1 MSSVDVVDE
10 TFLAVP
16 PARVATEFA
25 DPAGWRRF
33 WPDLQLSVVTDRGV
47 KGIRWTVSG
56 SLVGS
61 MEVWFE
67 SVLDGTVVHYYL
79 RADPADQNG
88 RPAPLPPRR
97 AGAELSRRQ
106 RSAKA
111 IMLWLK
117 DQLEEGRPPGVAP
130 PPAPAEPDPADNGPA
145 SNGPSPNGSAS
156 TGEAG
161 KGPASN
167 GPASNGPASNG
178 PAPNGSAS
186 NGPGHSDQG
195 HASPGPTPGTGTVV
209 SP

>member
-16 PARVATEFA
+16 PSRVAAEFA

-33 WPDLQLSVVTDRGV
+33 WPDLQLSVVTERGV

-79 RADPADQNG
+79 RADPADQSG
-88 RPAPLPPRR
+88 RPAPLPPRK
-97 AGAELSRRQ
+97 AGAEMSRRQ

-130 PPAPAEPDPADNGPA
+130 PPAPAEPEPDPSGPPADGPAADGPADNG
-145 SNGPSPNGSAS
+145 S
-156 TGEAG
+156 TD
-161 KGPASN
+161 N
-167 GPASNGPASNG
+167 GPADSGSAANGTAGNGPAG
-178 PAPNGSAS
+178 T
-186 NGPGHSDQG
+186 GPGRSEQG
-195 HASPGPTPGTGTVV
+195 HAVPGPAHGTGTAV

>member
-1 MSSVDVVDE
+1 VSSVDVVDE

-16 PARVATEFA
+16 PSRVAAEFA

-33 WPDLQLSVVTDRGV
+33 WPDLQLSVVTERGV

-79 RADPADQNG
+79 RADPADQSG

-97 AGAELSRRQ
+97 AGAEMSRRQ

-117 DQLEEGRPPGVAP
+117 DQLEDGRPPGVAP
-130 PPAPAEPDPADNGPA
+130 PPAPAEPAVPPVDSLLQSRRGVDRASHDPNQAIWKRMSVRMGPDWV
-145 SNGPSPNGSAS
+145 
-156 TGEAG
+156 E
-161 KGPASN
+161 
-167 GPASNGPASNG
+167 
-178 PAPNGSAS
+178 
-186 NGPGHSDQG
+186 
-195 HASPGPTPGTGTVV
+195 
-209 SP
+209 

>member
-16 PARVATEFA
+16 PSRVAAEFA

-33 WPDLQLSVVTDRGV
+33 WPDLQLSVVTERGV

-79 RADPADQNG
+79 RADPADQSG

-97 AGAELSRRQ
+97 AGAEMSRRQ

-130 PPAPAEPDPADNGPA
+130 PPAPAEPEQDAPGPADNGLA
-145 SNGPSPNGSAS
+145 DNGS
-156 TGEAG
+156 
-161 KGPASN
+161 
-167 GPASNGPASNG
+167 
-178 PAPNGSAS
+178 APNGSAA
-186 NGPGHSDQG
+186 NGPAGDGPGRSEQG
-195 HASPGPTPGTGTVV
+195 HAAPGPAHGTGTAV

>member
-16 PARVATEFA
+16 PSRVATEFA

-33 WPDLQLSVVTDRGV
+33 WPDLQLSVVVDRDA
-47 KGIRWTVSG
+47 KGFRWTVSG
-56 SLVGS
+56 ALVGS

-67 SVLDGTVVHYYL
+67 PVLDGTVVHYYL

-97 AGAELSRRQ
+97 AGAEKSRRQ

-117 DQLEEGRPPGVAP
+117 DQLEQGRPPGVAP
-130 PPAPAEPDPADNGPA
+130 PPAPAEPP
-145 SNGPSPNGSAS
+145 PSAP
-156 TGEAG
+156 
-161 KGPASN
+161 PSN
-167 GPASNGPASNG
+167 GPALSGPVQSGPARSE
-178 PAPNGSAS
+178 
-186 NGPGHSDQG
+186 QG
-195 HASPGPTPGTGTVV
+195 HASPGPAPGTGTSV

>member
-1 MSSVDVVDE
+1 VTSVDVVDE

-16 PARVATEFA
+16 PSRVAKEFA

-33 WPDLQLSVVTDRGV
+33 WPDLQLSVITDRGV

-79 RADPADQNG
+79 RADPADQHG
-88 RPAPLPPRR
+88 RPAPMAPRR
-97 AGAELSRRQ
+97 AGAAQSRRQ

-130 PPAPAEPDPADNGPA
+130 PPAPAEPDL
-145 SNGPSPNGSAS
+145 S
-156 TGEAG
+156 
-161 KGPASN
+161 
-167 GPASNGPASNG
+167 SNG
-178 PAPNGSAS
+178 PAPDGPAPDGPVS
-186 NGPGHSDQG
+186 NGPVSNGSTSHLPGRSEQG
-195 HASPGPTPGTGTVV
+195 HASPGPTPGTGTSV

>member
-16 PARVATEFA
+16 PSRVATEFA

-33 WPDLQLSVVTDRGV
+33 WPDLQLSVVVDRDA
-47 KGIRWTVSG
+47 KGFRWTVSG
-56 SLVGS
+56 ALVGS

-67 SVLDGTVVHYYL
+67 PVLDGTVVHYYL

-97 AGAELSRRQ
+97 AGAEKSRRQ

-117 DQLEEGRPPGVAP
+117 DQLEQGRPPGVAP
-130 PPAPAEPDPADNGPA
+130 PPAPAEPAPTSNGPA
-145 SNGPSPNGSAS
+145 
-156 TGEAG
+156 T
-161 KGPASN
+161 N

-178 PAPNGSAS
+178 PVS
-186 NGPGHSDQG
+186 NGPVSNGPARSEQG
-195 HASPGPTPGTGTVV
+195 HASPGPAPGTGTSV